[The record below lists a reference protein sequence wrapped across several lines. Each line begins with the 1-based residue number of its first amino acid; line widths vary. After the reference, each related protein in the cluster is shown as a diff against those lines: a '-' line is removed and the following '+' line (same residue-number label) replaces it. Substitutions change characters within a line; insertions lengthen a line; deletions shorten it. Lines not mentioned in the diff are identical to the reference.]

1 MLRLDIIR
9 GRFVDDSLLIP
20 NPSVNSTA
28 QVRFSL
34 ETGQLVFSNLLIPR
48 AT

>member
-9 GRFVDDSLLIP
+9 GRFLDDNLLIP
-20 NPSVNSTA
+20 KPSVNATA
-28 QVRFSL
+28 QVRFSV
-34 ETGQLVFSNLLIPR
+34 ETGELVLSNLLIPK